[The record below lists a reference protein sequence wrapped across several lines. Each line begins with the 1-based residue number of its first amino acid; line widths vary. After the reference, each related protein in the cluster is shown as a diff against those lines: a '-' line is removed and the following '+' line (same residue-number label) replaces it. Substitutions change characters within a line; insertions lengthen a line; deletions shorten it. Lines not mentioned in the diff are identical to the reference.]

1 MQNFKQ
7 NSNFLSQNWSNIS
20 SRILICRLTAV
31 FALFGSDILFSFLKY
46 FHWIQS
52 EPKISFSA
60 HFSGGIA
67 GFIAG
72 LIIFSKTSYSY

>member
-1 MQNFKQ
+1 M
-7 NSNFLSQNWSNIS
+7 SN
-20 SRILICRLTAV
+20 RILICRLTAV

-46 FHWIQS
+46 FHWTQS

-67 GFIAG
+67 GFLSG
-72 LIIFSKTSYSY
+72 LVIYTKPVNDHQSGRIRKA